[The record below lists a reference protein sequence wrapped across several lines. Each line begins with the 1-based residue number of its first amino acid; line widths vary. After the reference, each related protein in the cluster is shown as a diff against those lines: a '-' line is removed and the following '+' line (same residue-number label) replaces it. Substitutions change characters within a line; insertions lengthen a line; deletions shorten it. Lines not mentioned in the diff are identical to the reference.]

1 MKKNGYTIIE
11 LLVIVILL
19 GVASFITIR
28 GVSHALVD
36 NKEELYQD
44 DVHSI
49 LDSAKLYGMDNLE
62 ELKSNHSIIV
72 TVQDLIDKSYLGSD
86 EEGNFIDVRTNGAT
100 LNNIKIAIIYDE
112 KSDSINAELEK

>member
-28 GVSHALVD
+28 SVSHALVD

-49 LDSAKLYGMDNLE
+49 LDSAKLYGIDNLE

-86 EEGNFIDVRTNGAT
+86 EEGNFISCTECLSDP
-100 LNNIKIAIIYDE
+100 LNCQVEIYDYSNQANMD
-112 KSDSINAELEK
+112 K